1 LTNWWARRKIVSA
14 TTLCGVCRRNVEVSG
29 WGAVREEEEI
39 IAVYFHKGAFA
50 GISGVMSIKA

>member
-1 LTNWWARRKIVSA
+1 MSA